1 MGLFSSIFGGGVSE
15 ASQKTQDAQQ
25 ADLATR
31 RSGISGMSGQSRER
45 AEELFGQGIDARRQ
59 ANQNAMQMIAG
70 AVAPTYQ
77 AAQLG
82 NVAAQNQISAT
93 LPEYANAIYGLP
105 MNYGSFKPVQLEP
118 DFSYLQPFMPSGAG
132 AVTDMEAIAAVD
144 DPAMSRDPYRNQ
156 AAQRE
161 NVYVV
166 DDGYETPIIQ
176 LGPRGLNEKPRPTR
190 ATLISAG
197 LGDRFPTDMLGRD
210 FNMARYQYEGEP
222 VRGGGAVFGGQLTDG
237 QLEQLARGIIPRGL

>member
-1 MGLFSSIFGGGVSE
+1 MGLFSDIFGGGVSD
-15 ASQKTQDAQQ
+15 ASKQTQAAQQ

-31 RSGISGMSGQSRER
+31 RSGISGMSDQARER
-45 AEELFGQGIDARRQ
+45 AEDLFGQGIDARRQ

-176 LGPRGLNEKPRPTR
+176 LGPRESGKPRPTR
-190 ATLISAG
+190 GTLISAG

>member
-1 MGLFSSIFGGGVSE
+1 MGIFSDIFGGGVSD
-15 ASQKTQDAQQ
+15 ASKQTQAAQQ

-31 RSGISGMSGQSRER
+31 RSGITGMSGQARER
-45 AEELFGQGIDARRQ
+45 AEDLFGQGIDARRQ

-176 LGPRGLNEKPRPTR
+176 LGPRESGKPRPTR
-190 ATLISAG
+190 GTLISAG